1 MSIKLRGVNPSRRE
15 WLSRVGNG
23 FGMAALAGMLEAG
36 PAGAAEVNPLAPKP
50 APLPAKV
57 KNVIYLFMH
66 GGVSHVDTFDY
77 KPVLA
82 ANSGKNLS
90 PELARTIKTSF
101 IHDPSKAI
109 LRGSPWEFRPGGK
122 SGVMVSDAM
131 PHVREMMDDVVVLK
145 GCYGDQ
151 FDHAP
156 AIYLRSTGFQL
167 PGRPCLGSW
176 VTYGLGTENQNLPA
190 FVVMSDG
197 STKSGPPA
205 YSSGFLPAVY
215 QGTVFRGGESP
226 ILYLKNPEGIAD
238 PVQRQTLDFINQI
251 DRIAERTRPNDSTLD
266 ARISSY
272 ELAWRMQSAA
282 PDAVDITKETEATR
296 KLYGVGESPTDDFGR
311 KCLLARRLVERGVRF
326 IQLISGTNVGQ
337 DWDDMHTDLTG
348 TMARMTAKTDKPI
361 AGLLKDL
368 KSRGL
373 LDSTLVIWGG
383 EFGRTP
389 LAQGDNGRDHH
400 PYGFSMWMAGG
411 GIQGGRSLGATDDF
425 GVAATEMRIDAH
437 DVNATIL
444 RLMGIDH
451 KGLTYRYQGRDMRL
465 TDVKGDGEFSARLAL

>member
-1 MSIKLRGVNPSRRE
+1 MLTRRQ
-15 WLSRVGNG
+15 LLTRTANG
-23 FGMAALAGMLEAG
+23 FGVAALAGILD
-36 PAGAAEVNPLAPKP
+36 AAEVNPLAPKAP
-50 APLPAKV
+50 PLPATAKS
-57 KNVIYLFMH
+57 VIYLFMH
-66 GGVSHVDTFDY
+66 GGVSHVDTFDP
-77 KPVLA
+77 KPELTR
-82 ANSGKNLS
+82 NSGKPLS
-90 PELARTIKTSF
+90 LELAKLIKTSF
-101 IHDPSKAI
+101 IHDPTKAI
-109 LRGSPWEFRPGGK
+109 LRGSPWAFQPGGTC
-122 SGVMVSDAM
+122 GTPVSDLY
-131 PHVREMMDDVVVLK
+131 PNVRGLMDDITVIR

-215 QGTVFRGGESP
+215 QGTIFRGGESP
-226 ILYLKNPEGIAD
+226 ILYLKSPDGVNGD
-238 PVQRQTLDFINQI
+238 TQRATLDFINKI
-251 DRIAERTRPNDSTLD
+251 DKIQERTRTGDSTLE
-266 ARISSY
+266 ARIASY
-272 ELAWRMQSAA
+272 ELAWRMQSSA
-282 PDAVDITKETEATR
+282 PEAVDITQETDATK
-296 KLYGVGESPTDDFGR
+296 KLYGIGEGVTDDFGR

-326 IQLISGTNVGQ
+326 VELISGTNVGQ
-337 DWDDMHTDLTG
+337 DWDDAHTDLTG
-348 TMARMTAKTDKPI
+348 SHNRMTGKTDKPI
-361 AGLLKDL
+361 AGLLRDL

-373 LDSTLVIWGG
+373 LDSTLVVWGG

-411 GIQGGRSLGATDDF
+411 GVKGGRILGGTDEF
-425 GVAATEMRIDAH
+425 GVQAAEMRVDAH

-444 RLMGIDH
+444 KLMGIDH
-451 KGLTYRYQGRDMRL
+451 KKLTYLYQGRDMRL
-465 TDVKGDGEFSARLAL
+465 TDVKGDNEFTAKLT

>member
-1 MSIKLRGVNPSRRE
+1 MFTRRQ
-15 WLSRVGNG
+15 LLTRTANG
-23 FGMAALAGMLEAG
+23 FGLAALAGILD
-36 PAGAAEVNPLAPKP
+36 AAEANPLAPKAP
-50 APLPAKV
+50 PLPATAKS
-57 KNVIYLFMH
+57 VIYLFMH
-66 GGVSHVDTFDY
+66 GGVSHVDTFDP
-77 KPVLA
+77 KPELTR
-82 ANSGKNLS
+82 NSGKPLS
-90 PELARTIKTSF
+90 LELAKSIKTSF
-101 IHDPSKAI
+101 IHDPTKAI
-109 LRGSPWEFRPGGK
+109 LRGSPWAFQPGGTC
-122 SGVMVSDAM
+122 GTPVSDLY
-131 PHVREMMDDVVVLK
+131 PNVRSLMDDITVIR

-215 QGTVFRGGESP
+215 QGTIFRGGENP
-226 ILYLKNPEGIAD
+226 ILYLKSPDGVNSD
-238 PVQRQTLDFINQI
+238 TQRATLDLINKI
-251 DRIAERTRPNDSTLD
+251 DKIQERTRTGDSTLE
-266 ARISSY
+266 ARIASY
-272 ELAWRMQSAA
+272 ELAWRMQSSA
-282 PDAVDITKETEATR
+282 PEAVDITQETDATK
-296 KLYGVGESPTDDFGR
+296 KLYGVGEGVTDDFGR

-326 IQLISGTNVGQ
+326 VELISGTNVGQ
-337 DWDDMHTDLTG
+337 DWDDAHTDLTG
-348 TMARMTAKTDKPI
+348 SHNRMTRKTDKPI
-361 AGLLKDL
+361 AGLLRDL

-373 LDSTLVIWGG
+373 LDSTLVVWGG

-411 GIQGGRSLGATDDF
+411 GVKGGRILGGTDEF
-425 GVAATEMRIDAH
+425 GVQAAEMRVDAH

-451 KGLTYRYQGRDMRL
+451 KKLTYLYQGRDMRL
-465 TDVKGDGEFSARLAL
+465 TDVKGDNEFTSKLT